1 MEHLL
6 IHKLASFAFLSL
18 CRSTVPFLSAERLCA
33 DPRLSPHALLAPDMA
48 LPTVFAEMI
57 DNLATD
63 EGAATRYEE
72 RREGG
77 REGERTLIALTVS
90 SFIHFLFCTLLPLLY
105 SSLFDTEVAESRT
118 VLHILDL
125 VNRGY
130 RLPAV
135 PWEPEVRKEGRE
147 GGRAVHLGMCLRF
160 SRRQMEQ

>member
-6 IHKLASFAFLSL
+6 IHKLASFAFFSL
-18 CRSTVPFLSAERLCA
+18 CRRSTVPFLSAERLCA

-77 REGERTLIALTVS
+77 REGETTLLAPINVL
-90 SFIHFLFCTLLPLLY
+90 SFIHLPPFLHSPSFISGLCSTRKWPSLEQCCTSWTWSTGAIDSPPC
-105 SSLFDTEVAESRT
+105 
-118 VLHILDL
+118 
-125 VNRGY
+125 RGNP
-130 RLPAV
+130 R
-135 PWEPEVRKEGRE
+135 
-147 GGRAVHLGMCLRF
+147 
-160 SRRQMEQ
+160 